1 MKKLVFCVFLS
12 VLFLNSYSQCTLNL
26 QASVDSVL
34 CGECFTLSAFGYMDG
49 NVVFEEDFNSGTPTG
64 WQSTQTVTIGN
75 NTCGQPSP
83 DGTDF
88 MWMGDASANPRDMTT
103 NGYDLT
109 QGGIICF
116 DMRFSVQG
124 DASPCE
130 GPDEPDEGV
139 YIQYSID
146 NGATWIDI
154 QYWDPNGG
162 NDPQLTNWNNY
173 CVTIPPGAQTT
184 NTMIQWHQD
193 DVTGPEYDHWGLD
206 NVQITLND
214 PSAQI
219 TWLHDSYSYPV
230 GSGGGDHPTPEC
242 ITANQ
247 TYTAQITNGT
257 STCTESITVPVRL
270 PNVVVNAGGDTS
282 ICAGECID
290 LNGEAK
296 VITSPAKTPTY
307 ENAEIDAVGGIG
319 ASFEADMNINITD
332 LNTTA
337 LTTNSIT
344 SVCLTGITISGFGGF
359 PPSSIDLSGA
369 EIILECPGGSS
380 INLVNVGDLTGN
392 TITNMCFDVGGA
404 AISTGSSPYTG
415 TFAPAEPFS
424 NLNGCDPNG
433 VWNIKIAGAGNFAT
447 GFLNGWEI
455 SFDDPE
461 ISYPA
466 DFTWTPTTGLSDP
479 NILNPNICPTADVSY
494 TLSATDQHNCVTETN
509 TANITVLPVCCN
521 FTLSAAVTNP
531 SCGAS
536 DGAID
541 ITVNN
546 GTGPY
551 SYDWGVN
558 GTTEDL
564 TALPSG
570 TYQVTVYDSGQMCSR
585 DTTISISSNAFIFTT
600 TTIDPTCGNTD
611 GSIKF
616 DVTGGT
622 APLEYSTDNGAT
634 YVLTDSIINLGA
646 GTYNLSVRDAASCIE
661 TGTATLAQSC
671 CNFTIS
677 AVVTD
682 PTCGASDG
690 AIDITVAGGSGN
702 FGYDWGANGTTEDL
716 TALSSGSYTV
726 SVYDSV
732 GMCSKDTTFTLGAS
746 GFSFTVNKTDPTCG
760 NPNGEIEFVVTGGT
774 PTFNYSID
782 GGATTSTNPV
792 FTGLTAGVYD
802 LWVEDG
808 TACQITQQDSLEQS
822 AGINVSVVTVD
833 LICNGDN
840 SGRITLSA
848 TGGVAPYAYDI
859 GSGPQSTAVF
869 NNIAAGTYNVSVA
882 DASGCT
888 FDTTVTIQEPV
899 RMYATLNVVDPLC
912 YNTCDGEI
920 TATVIGGSI
929 STTPN
934 YAWSG
939 TLAGNTTNVATGACA
954 GNYSLTVTDD
964 NGCTFDTNFVVNGPL
979 PVISDFTSTPPTTTI
994 LNPEIVHVEQS
1005 SNATNFTWFV
1015 EGVEEGTGTVFVY
1028 EYPNLQAG
1036 TYTTCLLAENTQGC
1050 SDSTCHDVIIE
1061 NDLIFF
1067 VPNTFTPDEDNK
1079 NEVFTI
1085 SGSGLTDITYSFE
1098 VFNRWGELIWSKV
1111 EEGDSWDGTHDNV
1124 LCPEGVYIWVMKIT
1138 DQGPDNKTT
1147 IGSVNL
1153 IR

>member
-1 MKKLVFCVFLS
+1 MKKLIFCLLLS
-12 VLFLNSYSQCTLNL
+12 VTFINTHAQCSLTL

-34 CGECFTLSAFGYMDG
+34 CGECFTLSAYGSMDG
-49 NVVFEEDFNSGTPTG
+49 NVVFEEDFNSGAPTG
-64 WQSTQTVTIGN
+64 WQSTQTVTIAN

-109 QGGIICF
+109 QGGVICF

-124 DASPCE
+124 DAAPCE

-139 YIQYSID
+139 FIRYSID
-146 NGATWIDI
+146 NGATWVDI

-173 CVTIPPGAQTT
+173 CVTIPPAAQTT
-184 NTMIQWHQD
+184 NTMIQWHQN

-214 PSAQI
+214 PNSQI
-219 TWLHDSYSYPV
+219 TWLHDNYNYPL

-257 STCTESITVPVRL
+257 NTCTESITVPVRL
-270 PNVVVNAGGDTS
+270 PNLVVSAGGDTS
-282 ICAGECID
+282 ICAGDCID

-296 VITSPAKTPTY
+296 VVTSPAKTPTY
-307 ENAEIDAVGGIG
+307 ENAEIGSFVG
-319 ASFEADMNINITD
+319 APFSSFSADMNLNITD
-332 LNTTA
+332 LNTTS
-337 LTTNSIT
+337 LTAGSIT
-344 SVCLTGITISGFGGF
+344 SVCITNVNMST
-359 PPSSIDLSGA
+359 DLA
-369 EIILECPGGSS
+369 DADFVLMCPGGSS
-380 INLVNVGDLTGN
+380 INLISMGDISGN
-392 TITNMCFDVGGA
+392 SIVNMCFEVGG
-404 AISTGSSPYTG
+404 TPLSSGAEPYTG
-415 TFAPAEPFS
+415 TFAPSEPFS
-424 NLNGCDPNG
+424 NLVGCDPNG
-433 VWNIKIAGAGNFAT
+433 VWNLAIT
-447 GFLNGWEI
+447 GSNGFSITIGQLSGWDI

-461 ISYPA
+461 LSYQA
-466 DFTWTPTTGLSDP
+466 NFTWSPTTGLSDP
-479 NILNPNICPTADVSY
+479 NILNPNICPTGDVSY
-494 TLSATDQHNCVTETN
+494 TISASDQYNCVTETN

-521 FTLSAAVTNP
+521 FGLSAVVTNP

-536 DGAID
+536 DGGID
-541 ITVNN
+541 LSVVN

-551 SYDWGVN
+551 SFDWGAN

-564 TALPSG
+564 TGLPAG
-570 TYQVTVYDSGQMCSR
+570 TYQVTVYDSGQMCSK
-585 DTTISISSNAFIFTT
+585 DTTISISSNAFTFTT
-600 TTIDPTCGNTD
+600 TTTDPTCGNTD
-611 GSIKF
+611 GSIEF
-616 DVTGGT
+616 NVTGGT
-622 APLEYSTDNGAT
+622 PTLEYSVDNGAT
-634 YVLTDSIINLGA
+634 YVTADSIGALAA
-646 GTYNLSVRDAASCIE
+646 GTYNLSVRDGAGCIE

-671 CNFTIS
+671 CNFTVS
-677 AVVTD
+677 AVLTA

-716 TALSSGSYTV
+716 TALPSGSYTV

-746 GFSFTVNKTDPTCG
+746 GFSFTVNKTQPTCG
-760 NPNGEIEFVVTGGT
+760 NANGQIEFVVTGGT
-774 PTFNYSID
+774 PAFNYSID
-782 GGATTSTNPV
+782 GGTTTSTNPV
-792 FTGLTAGVYD
+792 FTGLNAGTYN

-808 TACQITQQDSLEQS
+808 TACQITQQDSLLQS
-822 AGINVSVVTVD
+822 AGINVSAVTVD

-848 TGGVAPYAYDI
+848 NGGVAPYTYDI
-859 GSGPQSTAVF
+859 GGGPQSTAVF
-869 NNIAAGTYNVSVA
+869 NNIAAGTYNVSVT
-882 DASGCT
+882 DNTGCT
-888 FDTTVTIQEPV
+888 FDSVVIIQEPV
-899 RMYATLNVVDPLC
+899 RMYATLSVVDPTC
-912 YNTCDGEI
+912 YNTCDGSA
-920 TATVIGGSI
+920 TATVFGGSI
-929 STTPN
+929 ATTPN
-934 YAWSG
+934 YTWTGS
-939 TLAGNTTNVATGACA
+939 LSGNTTGVATGACA

-964 NGCTFDTNFVVNGPL
+964 NGCAFDTNFVINGPL
-979 PVISDFTSTPPTTTI
+979 PVVSDFSSTPPSTTI
-994 LNPEIVHVEQS
+994 LNPEIVHIEQS

-1028 EYPNLQAG
+1028 EYPDLQAG
-1036 TYTTCLLAENTQGC
+1036 TYTTCLLAENTLGC

-1067 VPNTFTPDEDNK
+1067 VPNTFTPDDDNK

-1111 EEGDSWDGTHDNV
+1111 EDGDAWDGTHKNV

-1138 DQGPDNKTT
+1138 DQGPENKTT

-1153 IR
+1153 VR